1 MTKRNNRITIM
12 GLSEDS
18 KERKEKKRVGQNEKY

>member
-18 KERKEKKRVGQNEKY
+18 KERKEKKRGQNEKY